1 MDLPSRGGRGAGT
14 RANGSFP
21 KGARPLSEK
30 SPAGYP
36 LTAPSGGHP
45 PGARASRP
53 HPVPWVA
60 AQFPCD
66 AATGHP
72 PHRPVRS
79 RAMALLPVNPARG
92 DAEAAPGFC
101 AGGTPALPGGL
112 HPMTSSH
119 QRRSIGLSVYS
130 CSFVVRLHQRSAVFP
145 RNDPNGRAGTKL
157 TSDSVTYASYNPS
170 RRVNQAKNSPAGSR
184 VDTPTTQARRAR
196 PVLFR
201 VSKASSTWQAPI
213 PNVATVPAAAPWAH
227 QGQSGGPSRK
237 ILQ

>member
-1 MDLPSRGGRGAGT
+1 MLNGGSFSMDLPSRGERGVGT

-53 HPVPWVA
+53 HPAPWVA

-130 CSFVVRLHQRSAVFP
+130 WFVFINDRLFFLGMIRTG
-145 RNDPNGRAGTKL
+145 GR
-157 TSDSVTYASYNPS
+157 
-170 RRVNQAKNSPAGSR
+170 
-184 VDTPTTQARRAR
+184 
-196 PVLFR
+196 
-201 VSKASSTWQAPI
+201 
-213 PNVATVPAAAPWAH
+213 
-227 QGQSGGPSRK
+227 GPS
-237 ILQ
+237 